1 MLGGLAY
8 VHSDDVAWS
17 RKFIK
22 GLQKKKVI
30 RDKAVLDI
38 GAGIGRVSSYC
49 LKDCFVNVDMLEQN
63 KVFIEASETNFAKGR
78 IRNRFNIPV
87 QQIGSLVEK
96 GMKYDLVWIQWVVG
110 HLSDEQFVDL
120 LKSAK
125 QLANTVIIKD
135 NYVHQGE
142 DFWFDE
148 TDGNILRSMALFDD
162 VFRAAGLKVI
172 EAEDQPT
179 WPKNLMPIKIWVL

>member
-1 MLGGLAY
+1 M
-8 VHSDDVAWS
+8 
-17 RKFIK
+17 
-22 GLQKKKVI
+22 
-30 RDKAVLDI
+30 
-38 GAGIGRVSSYC
+38 
-49 LKDCFVNVDMLEQN
+49 
-63 KVFIEASETNFAKGR
+63 
-78 IRNRFNIPV
+78 
-87 QQIGSLVEK
+87 
-96 GMKYDLVWIQWVVG
+96 
-110 HLSDEQFVDL
+110 DL